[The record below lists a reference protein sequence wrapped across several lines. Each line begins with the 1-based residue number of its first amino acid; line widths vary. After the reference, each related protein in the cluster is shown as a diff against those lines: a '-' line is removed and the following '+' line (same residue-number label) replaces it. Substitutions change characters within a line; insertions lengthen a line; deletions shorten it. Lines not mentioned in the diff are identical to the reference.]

1 MDCAW
6 IFGRRSHPHG
16 GAEGARA
23 ADMRRRRSFES
34 PSTQHGARTR
44 AASKNQEREKDQI
57 SIPKNHFQQPAKEEE
72 KERELIYV
80 PILHTT
86 SDMGTLADSMQE
98 RYIKKFGKTKWRE
111 HVQGIGEMW
120 KEIRRKIRRLKL
132 SYEKVKVYQDG
143 LPICDKEKEI
153 IAELAKKGS
162 PNHKLVQWMMRQGA
176 TLVGTEEPKLLV
188 REYNHLRRIMN
199 SKRHQEREKLIH
211 EFKKESQEL
220 LLERDKRIGEQI
232 DATLKQGETGVL
244 FIGLLHRV
252 DEMLPSDVKV
262 HYLIHRL
269 PFRRSFEA
277 E

>member
-1 MDCAW
+1 MPICRPPLATCL
-6 IFGRRSHPHG
+6 IENESPE
-16 GAEGARA
+16 AARA
-23 ADMRRRRSFES
+23 ADMRQRRSFD
-34 PSTQHGARTR
+34 R
-44 AASKNQEREKDQI
+44 
-57 SIPKNHFQQPAKEEE
+57 QPAKGEE

-86 SDMGTLADSMQE
+86 SDMGMLADSMQE
-98 RYIKKFGKTKWRE
+98 KYIKKFGKTKWRE

-120 KEIRRKIRRLKL
+120 KEIRRKMRRLDL

-176 TLVGTEEPKLLV
+176 VLVGTEEPKLLV
-188 REYNHLRRIMN
+188 REYNHLKRIMN
-199 SKRHQEREKLIH
+199 SKRRQERERLIH
-211 EFKKESQEL
+211 EFEKESRDL
-220 LLERDKRIGEQI
+220 LTERDTWIGKQI

-252 DEMLPSDVKV
+252 DEMLPSDIKV
-262 HYLIHRL
+262 HYLIHQS
-269 PFRRSFEA
+269 PIPQKF
-277 E
+277 